1 VFPIVAVQ
9 IAPALPAP
17 ALEQQLLAAC
27 NAGLEH
33 GRCVP
38 ARAVADEKP
47 HGIALV
53 SWDGAARV
61 SIEVGLANGDRPVWF
76 ARELHFTGSDPEVE
90 RWRAVGL
97 TIASLSD
104 DPRYWPAPPE
114 AGPSSAAGPRTGASP
129 IDTAPVTAVEPVPS
143 ALAANAATLELA
155 GLGGTG
161 VVSGPLR
168 WGAELRFALP
178 IASPFFATGSASYA
192 QASDAAFDVRWF
204 DVRLGLGL
212 ALATALDD
220 LGLRVRLELLGENVA
235 VTARRLGASAQ
246 ASAWVPGASLGADL
260 IWALDE
266 RWLLF
271 SRADAF
277 WLDGAT
283 AVVSAGER
291 AGASAGAG
299 VLLGLGAGRAF
310 W

>member
-1 VFPIVAVQ
+1 MFPIVAVQ

-38 ARAVADEKP
+38 ARAVAGETP

-53 SWDGAARV
+53 SWDGAERV
-61 SIEVGLANGDRPVWF
+61 SIEVGLANGDSPVWF
-76 ARELHFTGSDPEVE
+76 ARELHFTGEDPEVE
-90 RWRAVGL
+90 RWRAIGL

-114 AGPSSAAGPRTGASP
+114 PAPLVSSSPAGGSLVDRAAASAASP
-129 IDTAPVTAVEPVPS
+129 APD
-143 ALAANAATLELA
+143 ALAANATTLELSA
-155 GLGGTG
+155 LAGTG

-168 WGAELRFALP
+168 WGADLRLSLP
-178 IASPFFATGSASYA
+178 VASAFFATGSASYA
-192 QASDAAFDVRWF
+192 LASDASFDVRWF

-212 ALATALDD
+212 ALGTALDD

-235 VTARRLGASAQ
+235 VTAQRPGASAQ
-246 ASAWVPGASLGADL
+246 ASAWVPGIAAGADL
-260 IWALDE
+260 TWALGE
-266 RWLLF
+266 RWLLV

-299 VLLGLGAGRAF
+299 VLFGLGAGRVF
-310 W
+310 